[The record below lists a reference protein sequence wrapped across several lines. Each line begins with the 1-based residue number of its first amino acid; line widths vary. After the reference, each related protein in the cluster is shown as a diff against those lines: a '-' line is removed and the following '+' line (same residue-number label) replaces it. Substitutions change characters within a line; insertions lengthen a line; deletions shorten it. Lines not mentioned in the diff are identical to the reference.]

1 MGRGPIHAGSI
12 RKIGMPYI
20 NDEVSE
26 IIANI
31 ESETGDKT
39 LAQSIQFSPTA
50 FTHVKRTVE
59 AGGTIVADT
68 MAVISEIDASL
79 LEGTGTKICCF
90 LEDAQVMRL
99 AEMRRTT
106 RAEVAV
112 DVGLSLKGPKL
123 MVVSSAPTALSRI
136 LCRRQHEPLSD
147 VCVLAAP
154 TGFAS
159 VVQLKEK
166 LRDSDMAFIVVRGK
180 QGGTAITGTILN
192 QILYR
197 IRQMK

>member
-1 MGRGPIHAGSI
+1 MLVRAGSI
-12 RKIGMPYI
+12 RKTGMMYI

-31 ESETGDKT
+31 ERETGDKM

-59 AGGTIVADT
+59 AGGTIVTDT
-68 MAVISEIDASL
+68 MAVVSEIDASL
-79 LEGTGTKICCF
+79 LEGTGTKIRCF

-112 DVGLSLKGPKL
+112 DMGLSLTGPKL
-123 MVVSSAPTALSRI
+123 MVVSSAPTALNRI

-180 QGGTAITGTILN
+180 QGGTGITGTILN